1 MGWRENDGRARQGA
15 RGMETWKMTQ
25 EQWLI
30 LVRDCLKVG
39 GTVAGML
46 GVATTQVDQVTSMIL
61 MAAGPMLALGG
72 IVWGQLLHTP
82 AGIVSQASRLDE
94 VKEISVTTKE
104 LATAAKEASPTTIV
118 HVKPQF

>member
-1 MGWRENDGRARQGA
+1 
-15 RGMETWKMTQ
+15 MTQ
-25 EQWLI
+25 EQWMI

-72 IVWGQLLHTP
+72 IVWGQLRHTP